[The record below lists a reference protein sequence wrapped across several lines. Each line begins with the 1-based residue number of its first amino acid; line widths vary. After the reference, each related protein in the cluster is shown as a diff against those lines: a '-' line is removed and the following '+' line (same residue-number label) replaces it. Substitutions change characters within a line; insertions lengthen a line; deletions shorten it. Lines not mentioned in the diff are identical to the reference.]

1 MRCAPRLGP
10 RGHQRR
16 GGRDRRRPIVRQ
28 GGRCPTRAMLR
39 SRVSQMSRDAGASVV
54 TACPRVRTGTT
65 EQAPT
70 RRSVLSGLA
79 AWAGVFPKPRRWS
92 EADPA
97 AAIDVD
103 RGPRG
108 LNDGGRG
115 PPATAGLGSS
125 LGGLRLADRCGA
137 YRISRRTSSVGR
149 GCEALP
155 LRPRWERRGDSLL
168 LTLLRTDG
176 LSGSSVSR
184 RTKWTVSTTAPF
196 TWLILPV
203 VICLSQRLSHASVS
217 TCRQMA
223 KPRTAH

>member
-70 RRSVLSGLA
+70 RRSVLTSLA
-79 AWAGVFPKPRRWS
+79 AWAGVFPKPRRQERGGPS
-92 EADPA
+92 RR
-97 AAIDVD
+97 D
-103 RGPRG
+103 RPRSRFTRVERRRARTAG
-108 LNDGGRG
+108 DGGPWFFTRRASASRSVWSVSNLETDLVRRPRVRG
-115 PPATAGLGSS
+115 TAPLATVGTERRLSS
-125 LGGLRLADRCGA
+125 NSAADRTA
-137 YRISRRTSSVGR
+137 SVV
-149 GCEALP
+149 
-155 LRPRWERRGDSLL
+155 
-168 LTLLRTDG
+168 
-176 LSGSSVSR
+176 SVSR